1 MELETKLFPGP
12 LLYRSPGMTEDTGQS
27 LYRLNDAAGAPG
39 FSKRTRFESGE
50 GAEGGERG
58 QVTSSGRHVPSGHS
72 PSLAPRSQCSGHIT
86 GGNKRETVAEN

>member
-39 FSKRTRFESGE
+39 FSKRIRFESGE

-58 QVTSSGRHVPSGHS
+58 QVTFFFFCGEGHKCQNSILGRQMENMTSGPLRN
-72 PSLAPRSQCSGHIT
+72 I
-86 GGNKRETVAEN
+86 